1 RAAPDACSCPDRPN
15 WPGHSAAVLPLS
27 AGPAPRFPE
36 EMPSFAT
43 CVHRLERHETSI
55 TSIGLLHRD
64 ASFETAYGL
73 YLVAFKIWLAA
84 VTEFVRNRA
93 RRSIFAYRV
102 HGGSHQENGGVC
114 PAVLISL
121 SVAAISATAAAR
133 SLAPGWPAPARRPQS
148 TDGSPAP
155 GCSPL
160 PRWYRPASGWPNR
173 SAAR

>member
-1 RAAPDACSCPDRPN
+1 
-15 WPGHSAAVLPLS
+15 
-27 AGPAPRFPE
+27 
-36 EMPSFAT
+36 MPSFAT

-102 HGGSHQENGGVC
+102 HGGSHQENGGGFPPVF
-114 PAVLISL
+114 ISL
-121 SVAAISATAAAR
+121 FFSGVNRKNS
-133 SLAPGWPAPARRPQS
+133 SHPP
-148 TDGSPAP
+148 SP
-155 GCSPL
+155 
-160 PRWYRPASGWPNR
+160 
-173 SAAR
+173 